1 MNCRLTYTL
10 NHALIEANIS
20 KRKVLGMNDLAL
32 PHRARCVFVWL
43 LATMAA
49 AGAVAVAAPDL
60 REAGAAL
67 RAGDLAGRSFDQVVV
82 WVAAAA
88 LVCCA
93 AWAWVV
99 TGVVVSQAVSG
110 RPRAS
115 APGVPGWLRNAVLV
129 ACGLAVVGAG
139 GAAHAHDP
147 RGDDGARV
155 DREVLAGLPPPER
168 VLGALRPPSRPP
180 ASPGAPDRVHVVRA
194 GDTLWDIAAADL
206 GGRADDARITSHWH
220 RIYRLNRPAIGADPD
235 LIDPG
240 QQLRMP
246 TPHNE

>member
-1 MNCRLTYTL
+1 
-10 NHALIEANIS
+10 
-20 KRKVLGMNDLAL
+20 MNDLGVGG
-32 PHRARCVFVWL
+32 RARCLFVWL
-43 LATMAA
+43 LATTAA
-49 AGAVAVAAPDL
+49 AGTIALAAPDL
-60 REAGAAL
+60 REARDALGADAL
-67 RAGDLAGRSFDQVVV
+67 SGRPFDQVVV

-99 TGVVVSQAVSG
+99 TAIVVAQALAG

-168 VLGALRPPSRPP
+168 VLGALRPPSTPP
-180 ASPGAPDRVHVVRA
+180 AAPDRVHVVRA

-206 GGRADDARITSHWH
+206 EGRADDAGITAHWH
-220 RIYRLNRPAIGADPD
+220 RIYRLNRAVIGADPH

-240 QQLRMP
+240 QELRMP
-246 TPHNE
+246 TPPTE